1 MKATIYISGKIG
13 KETTLVDVI
22 RQYKSFEE
30 PTEVYAIIDSI
41 GGSVEEGEAIYD
53 YLNNLKAEHP
63 VNTYAK
69 KAYSQAA
76 KIFAVG
82 DEREVD
88 DVEKSLMIHFAWGKA
103 EGRAEDFEA
112 VAEYLRGLET
122 EFAEFYAEFLNIDE
136 ETISTLLNNET
147 FISGQDALKFGFATK
162 VKVAAEAVA
171 EYSVQN
177 SNTNKMTDKK
187 KEKSKGQALLEA
199 MAAFVGIDYKT
210 GQPVEVNAEMT
221 LQDSSGTEIVFPD
234 LESGDTPKVGDKATI
249 DGSPVPDGDYIMP
262 SLEDSTV
269 VFVDGAISEIK
280 PKEDEG
286 GEGDEGAQAS
296 EKGKGKKKPV
306 EANAEE
312 VQQISVWTMEV
323 LNTTFAVGDV
333 VKYMD
338 WDDNEQTVGSGEFQL
353 SDGRR
358 VVTDATGVIVTIK
371 EAATQKEVEVDTEA
385 SFKEL
390 LEKVTEKVAVK
401 VKADVTAEFQTKLTE
416 KENEIKDLKKKV
428 GSKEFNA
435 QEKDNDGKENKQS
448 GKSQASVLLQR
459 TKKQ

>member
-30 PTEVYAIIDSI
+30 PSEVCAIIDSI

-53 YLNNLKAEHP
+53 YLKNLKSEHP

-112 VAEYLRGLET
+112 VAEYLRGLEN
-122 EFAEFYAEFLNIDE
+122 EFAEFYAEFLDIDE

-147 FISGQDALKFGFATK
+147 FISGQDALRFGFATK
-162 VKVAAEAVA
+162 IKVAAEAVA
-171 EYSVQN
+171 EYSVKN
-177 SNTNKMTDKK
+177 SNVNKMTDKK

-221 LQDSSGTEIVFPD
+221 LQDSTGTEIVFPD

-249 DGSPVPDGDYIMP
+249 DGSPVPDGEYIMP
-262 SLEDSTV
+262 SLEDATV
-269 VFVDGAISEIK
+269 VFADGAISEIK
-280 PKEDEG
+280 PKEEG
-286 GEGDEGAQAS
+286 TTETETEAS
-296 EKGKGKKKPV
+296 QEGKGKKKP
-306 EANAEE
+306 EINAETE
-312 VQQISVWTMEV
+312 ALEISTWSMRLV
-323 LNTTFAVGDV
+323 NDTFAVGDV
-333 VKYMD
+333 VKYYGWED
-338 WDDNEQTVGSGEFQL
+338 EESIVSAAEIKIP
-353 SDGRR
+353 DGRTI
-358 VVTDATGVIVTIK
+358 VTDAGGVIVSIK
-371 EAATQKEVEVDTEA
+371 EANSPEQVTDVEA
-385 SFKEL
+385 SFEDM
-390 LEKVTEKVAVK
+390 LEKVTAKVAGK
-401 VKADVTAEFQTKLTE
+401 IKADVSAEFQTKLTE
-416 KENEIKDLKKKV
+416 KDNEIKDLKKKI

-435 QEKDNDGKENKQS
+435 QEKDNDGKEKAQP
-448 GKSQASVLLQR
+448 GKSQASVLLRR
-459 TKKQ
+459 TKSTK